1 MASPPLT
8 PRALP
13 PADSPDEV
21 EAQFYEA
28 LRDADIVRLMALWSD
43 DDDIVCVH
51 PGGQRFVGAAA
62 IRASFEAIFERGGIP
77 VQHDRVRRAR
87 SGDAAL
93 HSVVETVSVAEGD
106 GSRDGHVLALNVYFK
121 TALGWRLV
129 AHHATPG
136 APQEPPDGADARTTL
151 H

>member
-1 MASPPLT
+1 MPT
-8 PRALP
+8 PRAPQLLP
-13 PADSPDEV
+13 PLESPDEV

-28 LRDADIVRLMALWSD
+28 LRDADIAKLMALWSD

-51 PGGQRFVGAAA
+51 PGGQRLIGVAA

-93 HSVVETVSVAEGD
+93 HSVVETVSSGEGD
-106 GSRDGHVLALNVYFK
+106 AAREGHVLALNVYFK

-136 APQEPPDGADARTTL
+136 APEEPPDSADARTTL

>member
-1 MASPPLT
+1 MPSLRAPPSPP
-8 PRALP
+8 PI
-13 PADSPDEV
+13 DSPDEV

-51 PGGQRFVGAAA
+51 PGGQRLVGPAA
-62 IRASFEAIFERGGIP
+62 IRTSFEAIFERGGIP
-77 VQHDRVRRAR
+77 VQHDRVHRAR

-93 HSVVETVSVAEGD
+93 HSVVETVSMAEGD
-106 GSRDGHVLALNVYFK
+106 GQREGHVLALNVYFK
-121 TALGWRLV
+121 TASGWRLV
-129 AHHATPG
+129 AHHASPG
-136 APQEPPDGADARTTL
+136 TPQEPSDRADARTTL